1 MTTPLTRRS
10 FLGNTTLAGA
20 ALAAGSYFGM
30 AQGAGGG
37 RKLKIALVGCGGRGN
52 GALKNCFEACKILG
66 VEARLVA
73 TGDAFKDKAE
83 KVGKKFGLGSE
94 KCFSGYDAYQKV
106 LAGDC
111 DLVLLA
117 TPPSFRPVQLAAA
130 VEAGK
135 HVFMEKPVAVDPV
148 GARSVIASGQAAEG
162 KGLGIVA
169 GTQRRHQQGY
179 LVNKAKIDAGAIGEI
194 KGGVVQWNGRIPWI
208 KTRQDGWSDIEYITR
223 NWLNFFE
230 MSGDH
235 IVEQHVHNI
244 DVALWFLGR
253 PPVSALG
260 FGGRAR
266 RRTGDQF
273 DFFSVD
279 LDFGEGVHINSQCR
293 QLAGAYGRVG
303 EMFTGADGVCL
314 GGGKLRGKDVSI
326 PEIKMDSGNPYVQE
340 HVDLIRGVMEE
351 KPLNEARQ
359 VAESTMVAIMGRISA
374 YTGQL
379 VRWSDVMKNQDSP
392 FYKYACRPAALDF
405 ESGTIELPA
414 EVPPVPGRG

>member
-20 ALAAGSYFGM
+20 ALAASSYFGL
-30 AQGAGGG
+30 AQGSGKG
-37 RKLKIALVGCGGRGN
+37 KTLKIALIGCGGRGK
-52 GALKNCFEACKILG
+52 GALGNCFDACKILG
-66 VEARLVA
+66 IEPKLVA
-73 TGDAFKDKAE
+73 TADAFKDKAE
-83 KVGKKFGLGSE
+83 KTGKRYGLDSG
-94 KCFSGYDAYQKV
+94 KCFAGYDAYQKV
-106 LAGDC
+106 MAGDC

-117 TPPSFRPVQLAAA
+117 TPPNFRHVHLAAA

-135 HVFMEKPVAVDPV
+135 HVFMEKPVAVDPPGV
-148 GARSVIASGQAAEG
+148 RSVIDLGQKAAT

-208 KTRQDGWSDIEYITR
+208 KTRQSGWSDTEYITR

-266 RRTGDQF
+266 RKTGDQF

-279 LDFGEGVHINSQCR
+279 LDFGDGVHIHSQCR
-293 QLAGAYGRVG
+293 QLAGAYSKVG
-303 EMFTGADGVCL
+303 EMFTGTDGICL
-314 GGGKLRGKDVSI
+314 GGGKLKGKDVSI
-326 PEIKMDSGNPYVQE
+326 PEIKMDAGNPYVQE
-340 HVDLIRGVMEE
+340 HVDLIRSIFAGE
-351 KPLNEARQ
+351 PRNEARQ
-359 VAESTMVAIMGRISA
+359 VAESTLVAIMGRMSA
-374 YTGQL
+374 YTGQM
-379 VRWSDVMKNQDSP
+379 VRWSDVMKNKKSP
-392 FYKYACRPAALDF
+392 FYNYTCLPKARDF
-405 ESGTIELPA
+405 EAGPIQLPTEA
-414 EVPPVPGRG
+414 PPVPGRG

>member
-30 AQGAGGG
+30 AQGVGKG
-37 RKLKIALVGCGGRGN
+37 RKLKIALVGCGGRGS
-52 GALKNCFEACKILG
+52 GALRDCFEACKILG
-66 VEARLVA
+66 VEGRLVA

-83 KVGKKFGLGSE
+83 KTGKKFGLGTE
-94 KCFSGYDAYQKV
+94 KCFAGYDAYRKV

-117 TPPSFRPVQLAAA
+117 TPPAFRPVQLAAA

-135 HVFMEKPVAVDPV
+135 HVFMEKPVAVDPP
-148 GARSVIASGQAAEG
+148 GARMVIDTGGKAAG
-162 KGLGIVA
+162 RGLGIVA
-169 GTQRRHQQGY
+169 GTQRRHQRGY
-179 LVNKAKIDAGAIGEI
+179 LANKAKIDAGAIGEI
-194 KGGVVQWNGRIPWI
+194 RGGVVQWNGRVPWT
-208 KTRQDGWSDIEYITR
+208 KPRRDGWSDIEYITR

-253 PPVSALG
+253 TPVSALG

-266 RRTGDQF
+266 RKTGDQF

-293 QLAGAYGRVG
+293 QLAGAYSRTG
-303 EMFTGADGVCL
+303 EMFTGAEGVCL
-314 GGGKLRGKDVSI
+314 GGGKIQGKDVSI

-340 HVDLIRGVMEE
+340 HVDLIRGIFTD

-359 VAESTMVAIMGRISA
+359 VAESTMVAIMGRMSA

-379 VRWSDVMKNQDSP
+379 VRWSDVMKNESSP
-392 FYKYACRPAALDF
+392 FYNYACHPAAPDF
-405 ESGTIELPA
+405 ETGRIVLPA

>member
-20 ALAAGSYFGM
+20 ALAAGSYLGA
-30 AQGAGGG
+30 AQGSG
-37 RKLKIALVGCGGRGN
+37 RVKKLKIALVGCGGRGSK
-52 GALKNCFEACKILG
+52 ALEDCFDACKLLG
-66 VEARLVA
+66 VEGKLVA

-83 KVGKKFGLGSE
+83 KTGRKFGLGTES
-94 KCFSGYDAYQKV
+94 CFSGYDAYQKV
-106 LAGDC
+106 IAGDC
-111 DLVLLA
+111 HLVLLA
-117 TPPSFRPVQLAAA
+117 TPPSFRPEHLAAA
-130 VEAGK
+130 VGAGK

-148 GARSVIASGQAAEG
+148 GARSVIASGLLADD

-208 KTRQDGWSDIEYITR
+208 KQRQDGWSDIEYITR

-230 MSGDH
+230 LSGDH

-244 DVALWFLGR
+244 DVAVWFLGR

-266 RRTGDQF
+266 RKTGNQF

-303 EMFTGADGVCL
+303 EMFTGTDGICL
-314 GGGKLRGKDVSI
+314 GGGKLQGKDVSI
-326 PEIKMDSGNPYVQE
+326 PEIKMDSGNAYVQE
-340 HVDLIRGVMEE
+340 HVDLIRGVMEG
-351 KPLNEARQ
+351 KPVNEARQ
-359 VAESTMVAIMGRISA
+359 VAESTMVAIMGRMSA

-379 VRWSDVMKNQDSP
+379 VRWSDVMNNEDSE
-392 FYKYACRPAALDF
+392 FYKYACQPTAVDF
-405 ESGTIELPA
+405 ESGTIVLPA
-414 EVPPVPGRG
+414 EVPPVPGR